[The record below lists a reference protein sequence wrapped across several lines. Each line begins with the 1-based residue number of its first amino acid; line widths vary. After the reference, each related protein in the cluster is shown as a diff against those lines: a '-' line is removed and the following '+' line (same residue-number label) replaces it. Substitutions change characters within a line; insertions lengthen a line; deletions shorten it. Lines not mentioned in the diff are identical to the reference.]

1 MSSRKILQLLIQP
14 SSKLGYGRAAQER
27 SWMGRPMY
35 FQTASRLFKEE
46 RSKPVRGGGGGL
58 GMPSTGSGATATAT
72 AAAAP
77 GGKRPS
83 KGLAKTNWSRP
94 AQKKTT
100 AATTVDGKR
109 VAPKRDWSKPVDLH
123 SEKHAG
129 ETHKMHERHVNKFSK
144 PPLKKAETQAQKR
157 ERKKREEEL
166 AALAKEEE
174 KERHQIALRKAKQKA
189 KEKEE
194 QTNQMKDVYIP
205 EIINVANLSK
215 VLGIRIEQ
223 LIRTMDELEM
233 GNTSHDRMLNA
244 DESSLIAMQLDMNPI
259 VDSRQ
264 SIDLFPRQVARADEK
279 AIVQTNRHKWFI

>member
-46 RSKPVRGGGGGL
+46 RNKPVRGGGGGL
-58 GMPSTGSGATATAT
+58 GMPSTNSGATATAT
-72 AAAAP
+72 AP
-77 GGKRPS
+77 GGKKPS

-94 AQKKTT
+94 TQKKSTT
-100 AATTVDGKR
+100 ATTVDGKR

-144 PPLKKAETQAQKR
+144 PPLKKAETLAQKR

-166 AALAKEEE
+166 AAMAKEEE
-174 KERHQIALRKAKQKA
+174 KERQQIALRKAKQKA

-194 QTNQMKDVYIP
+194 QMNQMKDVYIP

-215 VLGIRIEQ
+215 VLGIRIGEH
-223 LIRTMDELEM
+223 LTTMDELEM

-244 DESSLIAMQLDMNPI
+244 DESSLIAMQLDMNPV

-264 SIDLFPRQVARADEK
+264 SIDLFPRQVTEADEK
-279 AIVQTNRHKWFI
+279 EIVQTNRHK

>member
-35 FQTASRLFKEE
+35 FQTASRLLKEE

-58 GMPSTGSGATATAT
+58 GMPSTNSGATATAQ
-72 AAAAP
+72 
-77 GGKRPS
+77 GGKKSS

-94 AQKKTT
+94 TQKNTT
-100 AATTVDGKR
+100 ATTTVDGKR

-144 PPLKKAETQAQKR
+144 PPLKRAETQAQKR

-174 KERHQIALRKAKQKA
+174 KERQQIAMRKAKQKA

-194 QTNQMKDVYIP
+194 QINQMKDVYIP

-264 SIDLFPRQVARADEK
+264 SIDLFPRQVTRTEIA
-279 AIVQTNRHKWFI
+279 QTNRHKWHI